1 MTTKSDRWFLS
12 GFLAMAISLPAT
24 AQEGEDPPEAEQ
36 PVEQTQGGKKALP
49 GAQGEAPPQ
58 VTEIHQVNQGDTL
71 WDLCTK
77 YLNSPWYWPKIWSY
91 NPQITNPHWIFPGN
105 ELRFYPSDE
114 NLPTNVEASRM
125 IEAPQ
130 EDEGSGKVYEDVVS
144 ATRSIKV
151 GQISK
156 NSFTSVDVAFVDPA
170 DRKFAG
176 QIDASFSEAFMLSL
190 GDKLY
195 IRFKEP
201 ARPGERLA
209 IYRTVKEIEHPIT
222 GEPYGVVSEIVG
234 EARILEVSQ
243 KITSGIVERAYKPIE
258 RGDWVAPP
266 PESWRSRVSPVPATA
281 SAKGYII
288 ETMEAAKAAVG
299 EHDVV
304 FIDRGRA
311 QGVQTGNVFTILRR
325 GDRFTEEVEGLPL
338 EDVGAAMVID
348 VRENASTAVVIRA
361 LFELAVG
368 DKVELRSGAL

>member
-125 IEAPQ
+125 IEAPHD
-130 EDEGSGKVYEDVVS
+130 DEGSGKVYEDVVS

-156 NSFTSVDVAFVDPA
+156 NSFTSVDVAFVE
-170 DRKFAG
+170 DRK
-176 QIDASFSEAFMLSL
+176 S
-190 GDKLY
+190 
-195 IRFKEP
+195 
-201 ARPGERLA
+201 
-209 IYRTVKEIEHPIT
+209 
-222 GEPYGVVSEIVG
+222 VV
-234 EARILEVSQ
+234 
-243 KITSGIVERAYKPIE
+243 
-258 RGDWVAPP
+258 
-266 PESWRSRVSPVPATA
+266 
-281 SAKGYII
+281 
-288 ETMEAAKAAVG
+288 
-299 EHDVV
+299 
-304 FIDRGRA
+304 
-311 QGVQTGNVFTILRR
+311 
-325 GDRFTEEVEGLPL
+325 
-338 EDVGAAMVID
+338 
-348 VRENASTAVVIRA
+348 
-361 LFELAVG
+361 
-368 DKVELRSGAL
+368 